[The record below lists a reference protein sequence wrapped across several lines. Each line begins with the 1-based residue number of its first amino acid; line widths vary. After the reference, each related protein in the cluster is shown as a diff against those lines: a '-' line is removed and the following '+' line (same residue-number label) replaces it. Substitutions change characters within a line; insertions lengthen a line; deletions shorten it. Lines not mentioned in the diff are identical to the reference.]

1 MKMATPNCAILVY
14 LLFVKQHKVWKKK
27 KILKETVTQAQ
38 TNSSFSDTNSS
49 NSSLS
54 LKGYS
59 TQTGST
65 TYFGTLEYTPPE
77 FF

>member
-1 MKMATPNCAILVY
+1 MK
-14 LLFVKQHKVWKKK
+14 
-27 KILKETVTQAQ
+27 KEEDFEGNSDTSANQ